1 MDWSGRV
8 LFVGDDWAEEHH
20 DVEVQNESGRVLGRA
35 KLPEGVAGIARLH
48 AMIGE
53 HLGPDDEPVTV
64 VVGIETDR
72 GPWVQALIAAGYQ
85 VYAINPLQVARYRE
99 RRGVSGAKSDTGD
112 AHALADMVRT
122 DGHQLR
128 PVAGDSVEAE
138 AVKVVTRAHKT
149 LIWERTRHLLRLR
162 HALRESFPA
171 ALAAFDDLTATDA
184 LELLGTAPDPTAAAA
199 LSTERITAALKRARR
214 HHAAAKAEHIAAAL
228 RAEHLGQ
235 PAVVS
240 AAYAATVR
248 AQVAILTTLNTEINT
263 MEEQVEAHFGE
274 HPDAEVYLS
283 QPGLGVVLGA
293 RVLAEFGDDKN
304 RYADARARKNYA
316 GTSPITRQSGKRKLV
331 LARHVHND
339 RLVDAL
345 GLQAFSALRASPGA
359 RGYYDQLRARGTGH
373 RAALRQLGNRLVGI
387 LHGCLKTSTNYDEDK
402 AWTPAQQDQQT
413 AA

>member
-1 MDWSGRV
+1 V

-20 DVEVQNESGRVLGRA
+20 DVELQNEAGRVLGRA
-35 KLPEGVAGIARLH
+35 KLPDGVAGIARLH

-53 HLGPDDEPVTV
+53 HLGDEEDDATV
-64 VVGIETDR
+64 VVGIETER

-85 VYAINPLQVARYRE
+85 IYAINPLQVARYRE
-99 RRGVSGAKSDTGD
+99 RHSVSGAKSDTRD
-112 AHALADMVRT
+112 AHVQADMVRT
-122 DGHQLR
+122 DRHQLR
-128 PVAGDSVEAE
+128 PIAGDSVQAE
-138 AVKVVTRAHKT
+138 AIKVLTRAHKT

-162 HALRESFPA
+162 HALREFFPA
-171 ALAAFDDLTATDA
+171 ALVAFDDLTAVDT
-184 LELLGTAPDPTAAAA
+184 LELLGAAPDPASAAA
-199 LSTERITAALKRARR
+199 LTTEQITAALTRARR
-214 HHAAAKAEHIAAAL
+214 RNRAAKAEAIAAAL
-228 RAEHLGQ
+228 RAEYLGQ
-235 PAVVS
+235 PAIVT

-248 AQVAILTTLNTEINT
+248 AQAAILTVLNTEIKT

-274 HPDAEVYLS
+274 HPDVEVYLS

-316 GTSPITRQSGKRKLV
+316 GTSPITRQSGKRKTV
-331 LARHVHND
+331 LARYVHND

-345 GLQAFSALRASPGA
+345 GLQAFAALRASPGA
-359 RGYYDQLRARGTGH
+359 RAYYDQLRGRGIGH

-387 LHGCLKTSTNYDEDK
+387 LHGCLKTDTNYDEDK
-402 AWTPAQQDQQT
+402 AWTPIQQDQQI